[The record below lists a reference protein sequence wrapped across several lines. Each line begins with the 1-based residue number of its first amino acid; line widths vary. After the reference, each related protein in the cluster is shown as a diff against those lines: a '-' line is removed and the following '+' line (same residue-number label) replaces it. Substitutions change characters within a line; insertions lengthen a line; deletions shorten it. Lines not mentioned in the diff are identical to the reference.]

1 MGKTREKDKLD
12 EVLDELLKDC
22 KSSEDIVGKNGLLK
36 DLSKRLFERA
46 LQGEMTAHLGYEPNA
61 YEGRNSGD
69 SRNGITTKTVATE
82 AGKVEIEVPRDRN
95 GSFEPQI
102 VKKH

>member
-46 LQGEMTAHLGYEPNA
+46 LQGEMTATWVMSLTPMKAVTQAIVGMVLQRRPWRPKPEK
-61 YEGRNSGD
+61 
-69 SRNGITTKTVATE
+69 SR
-82 AGKVEIEVPRDRN
+82 
-95 GSFEPQI
+95 
-102 VKKH
+102 

>member
-46 LQGEMTAHLGYEPNA
+46 LQGEMTALLGYEPNA
-61 YEGRNSGD
+61 YEGCNSGD
-69 SRNGITTKTVATE
+69 
-82 AGKVEIEVPRDRN
+82 
-95 GSFEPQI
+95 
-102 VKKH
+102 